1 MAAVINTD
9 EDPLRQI
16 SGPGFGEAWE
26 ALSLQRGCT
35 EANRS
40 RRSAVNFGSGDLGQA
55 SRRRA
60 AHWPATSMEFPM
72 R

>member
-26 ALSLQRGCT
+26 ALYLQRGCT

-40 RRSAVNFGSGDLGQA
+40 RRSAVNFGSGDLVKP
-55 SRRRA
+55 RA
-60 AHWPATSMEFPM
+60 VGRPIGPPPRWNFQ
-72 R
+72 